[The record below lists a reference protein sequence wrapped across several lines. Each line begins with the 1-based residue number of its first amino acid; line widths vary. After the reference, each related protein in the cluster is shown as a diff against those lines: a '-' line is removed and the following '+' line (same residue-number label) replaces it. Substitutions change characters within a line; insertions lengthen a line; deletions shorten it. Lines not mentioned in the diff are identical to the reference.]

1 MSINHRWRLTFRF
14 EGGNACD
21 VVIEDY
27 HRG

>member
-14 EGGNACD
+14 DDRNAHD

-27 HRG
+27 DRG